1 MPLRFQIGLIT
12 TLLVVG
18 LAITTPLATGTA
30 EPGQVP
36 YSTHKLDAL
45 LDSMRDA
52 QVDTAS
58 SKIDLR
64 GVASSGDEWT
74 RLLSQFRASVADDV
88 HLSMDVFVVDTS
100 LSLLDLCTRI
110 FSRITAVGVNFRQS
124 DTTLRTASYATLDRL
139 VDFARDCSHLTIRIT
154 GHSDTSG
161 NESSNKRLSRARAQ
175 AVADYL
181 SARGVNEDSLSV
193 VGAGSEFPIADNATP
208 QGRER
213 NRRIVFE
220 LLQPQ

>member
-30 EPGQVP
+30 EPGRAP
-36 YSTHKLDAL
+36 YSTHKLNAL
-45 LDSMRDA
+45 LESMRDA

-88 HLSMDVFVVDTS
+88 HLSVDVFVVDTS
-100 LSLLDLCTRI
+100 LSLLDLCTRM
-110 FSRITAVGVNFRQS
+110 FLRITAVGVNFRQS
-124 DTTLRTASYATLDRL
+124 GTTLRTASYPTLDRL
-139 VDFARDCSHLTIRIT
+139 VDFARDCSHSTILIT
-154 GHSDTSG
+154 GHSDASG

-175 AVADYL
+175 VVADYL
-181 SARGVNEDSLSV
+181 STRGVKADSLSV

-220 LLQPQ
+220 LQQPQ

>member
-18 LAITTPLATGTA
+18 LAFTTPLATGTA
-30 EPGQVP
+30 KPGRAL
-36 YSTHKLDAL
+36 YSTPGLNAL
-45 LDSMRDA
+45 LESMRDA
-52 QVDTAS
+52 QVDTAAS
-58 SKIDLR
+58 RIDLR

-74 RLLSQFRASVADDV
+74 RLLSQFRASLADDV
-88 HLSMDVFVVDTS
+88 EFSVDVFVVDTS
-100 LSLLDLCTRI
+100 LSLLDMCTQM
-110 FSRITAVGVNFRQS
+110 FSRITAVRVNFRLS
-124 DTTLRTASYATLDRL
+124 GTTLSTASYPTLDRL
-139 VDFARDCSHLTIRIT
+139 ADFARDCSHSTILIT
-154 GHSDTSG
+154 GHSDESG

-175 AVADYL
+175 VVADYL
-181 SARGVNEDSLSV
+181 SARGVNADSLSV
-193 VGAGSEFPIADNATP
+193 AGAGSEFPIADNATP